1 MSTNKV
7 DGQKVQVYEK
17 QNTKT
22 VQQNTAKNSSES
34 ILTTNNTQKDTIGV
48 SVETPN
54 TIKIAKIQKLQ
65 N

>member
-22 VQQNTAKNSSES
+22 VQQNTAKNSS
-34 ILTTNNTQKDTIGV
+34 
-48 SVETPN
+48 
-54 TIKIAKIQKLQ
+54 
-65 N
+65 